1 MNRSMPGLPVHYQLP
16 EFTQTHVHR
25 VSDALFNSMKVE
37 KSKEAAKQK
46 CKASRTWFKRFEER
60 QHFHNIKVQ
69 GETAVNHVEAAASF
83 PGYLAQV
90 INGNSHTNQHS
101 FNVHKTDLHCKTD
114 AMYDF
119 HSKRGEVPGFKT
131 SKDRLILLLRAN
143 AVSDLKLKPLLT
155 YHSGNPRVLEN
166 YAKPTLCSINGT
178 INPG

>member
-1 MNRSMPGLPVHYQLP
+1 MNRSMPGLPVHHQLP

-25 VSDALFNSMKVE
+25 VSDALFYEDAQPSMKVE

-101 FNVHKTDLHCKTD
+101 FNVHKTDLHWKTD

-119 HSKRGEVPGFKT
+119 HSKRGEV
-131 SKDRLILLLRAN
+131 SAWL
-143 AVSDLKLKPLLT
+143 
-155 YHSGNPRVLEN
+155 
-166 YAKPTLCSINGT
+166 
-178 INPG
+178 